1 MSWLVCGLW
10 FGVVAGMRFSVR
22 EIASTLRPIATAR
35 RGWIGAIVVVAAV
48 SFFAGAHNYRH
59 QNWPF
64 ARGYYADLRK
74 AVGLAPPASVRRAQ
88 AAKRG
93 QGEIQTLTL
102 ADGTREF
109 VLGTMLH
116 RVKARLFPHFPEG
129 HIAPLADED
138 GVFSFLHFTRD
149 GAVSLSLLQMEK
161 QELSTRQLGIVKG
174 VHRGTDIFK
183 APDTNKVYVSY
194 VTIDTK
200 TCVSLKLDEIVI
212 QEPGPIEQR
221 PVFQTS
227 CTLPPYGLNHGGGRI
242 QQDSTGR
249 MFLTVGDFWKSPLAA
264 DENSSF
270 GKILVGKPGEGFAIY
285 SRGHRNPQGLL
296 WDADTQ
302 TLLETEHGPS
312 GGDEINIIRENLHY
326 GWPHETYG
334 TNYGADPEDV
344 YLADVGVS
352 YGRHDRYTK
361 PIFSYS
367 PGIGIGQIRKVP
379 ADSFEFPNWVG
390 SYLIAGMAPRSLS
403 LYRVVIVDNRVVE
416 NEPIRLGR
424 IRDFVVA
431 PTGVIVAS
439 RVDGLLV
446 VRRDRGK
453 RG

>member
-1 MSWLVCGLW
+1 
-10 FGVVAGMRFSVR
+10 MRFSVG
-22 EIASTLRPIATAR
+22 EIASTLRHVATAR
-35 RGWIGAIVVVAAV
+35 RGWVGAIVVVAAV

-64 ARGYYADLRK
+64 GQGYYAGLRK
-74 AVGLAPPASVRRAQ
+74 AVGLPPPAAVLRAR
-88 AAKRG
+88 AAT
-93 QGEIQTLTL
+93 GETQSRTL

-109 VLGTMLH
+109 VVNTMLH
-116 RVKARLFPHFPEG
+116 RAKARLFPRFPEG
-129 HIAPLADED
+129 HIAPLSDKD
-138 GVFSFLHFTRD
+138 GVFSFLHFARD
-149 GAVSLSLLQMEK
+149 GALSLNLLQLEK
-161 QELSTRQLGIVKG
+161 YELSTRQLGIVKG
-174 VHRGTDIFK
+174 VRLSTDIFK

-194 VTIDTK
+194 VTIDAK
-200 TCVSLKLDEIVI
+200 TCVSLKLDEVVT
-212 QEPGPIEQR
+212 QESGPIEQR

-227 CTLPPYGLNHGGGRI
+227 CTLPPYGLNHAGGRI

-270 GKILVGKPGEGFAIY
+270 GKILAGKPGEGFSIY

-302 TLLETEHGPS
+302 TLLETEHGPY
-312 GGDEINIIRENLHY
+312 GGDEINIIRENMHY
-326 GWPHETYG
+326 GWPYETYG
-334 TNYGADPEDV
+334 TNYGADPEDA

-361 PIFSYS
+361 PIFTYS

-379 ADSFEFPNWVG
+379 ADSFEFPGWVG
-390 SYLIAGMAPRSLS
+390 NYLVAGMAPRSFS
-403 LYRVVIVDNRVVE
+403 LFRITIVDNRVVE
-416 NEPIRLGR
+416 NEAIKLGR

-439 RVDGLLV
+439 RADGLLLM
-446 VRRDRGK
+446 RRDRGK

>member
-1 MSWLVCGLW
+1 
-10 FGVVAGMRFSVR
+10 MRLSVST
-22 EIASTLRPIATAR
+22 IASTLRHVATAR
-35 RGWIGAIVVVAAV
+35 RGWVGAIVVVAAV
-48 SFFAGAHNYRH
+48 AFFAGAHNHRH

-64 ARGYYADLRK
+64 GQGYYAKLRK
-74 AVGLAPPASVRRAQ
+74 AVGLPPPAAVRRAQ
-88 AAKRG
+88 SAKQRRG
-93 QGEIQTLTL
+93 ESRLRTL

-109 VLGTMLH
+109 ILSTMVH
-116 RVKARLFPHFPEG
+116 RAKARLFPHFPEG
-129 HIAPLADED
+129 HIAPLADKD
-138 GVFSFLHFTRD
+138 GVFSFLHLARN
-149 GAVSLSLLQMEK
+149 GAISLNLLQLEK
-161 QELSTRQLGIVKG
+161 HELTTRQLGIVEG
-174 VHRGTDIFK
+174 AHLGTDIFK
-183 APDTNKVYVSY
+183 APDTNKIYVSY
-194 VTIDTK
+194 VTIDAK
-200 TCVSLKLDEIVI
+200 TCASLKLDEIVI
-212 QEPGPIEQR
+212 QEAGAIEQR

-227 CTLPPYGLNHGGGRI
+227 CTPPPYGVNHAGGRI

-249 MFLTVGDFWKSPLAA
+249 MFLTVGDFRKSHLAA

-270 GKILVGKPGEGFAIY
+270 GKILIGKPGEGFSIY

-302 TLLETEHGPS
+302 TLLETEHGPF
-312 GGDEINIIRENLHY
+312 GGDEINIIRENVHY

-334 TNYGADPEDV
+334 TNYDADLEDT

-390 SYLIAGMAPRSLS
+390 SYLVAGMAPRSLS
-403 LYRVVIVDNRVVE
+403 LFRIVIVDNRVVE
-416 NEPIRLGR
+416 SEAIRLGR

-446 VRRDRGK
+446 VRRDRG
-453 RG
+453 RSG